1 MSCPTGRCAL
11 RRFEGHGASNY
22 RPTNPDAAREQKGA
36 LERLMSERARQ
47 DAGVFGATQAVP
59 SSSMTAATTA
69 VTTATTAV
77 VVAQTSTESHPTY
90 SLSDAK

>member
-11 RRFEGHGASNY
+11 RRFEGHGTSNY

-36 LERLMSERARQ
+36 LERMMAERSRQ
-47 DAGVFGATQAVP
+47 DAGVFGAAQTVP
-59 SSSMTAATTA
+59 STSATATAATTA
-69 VTTATTAV
+69 VTTS
-77 VVAQTSTESHPTY
+77 VAQTSTDSYPTY